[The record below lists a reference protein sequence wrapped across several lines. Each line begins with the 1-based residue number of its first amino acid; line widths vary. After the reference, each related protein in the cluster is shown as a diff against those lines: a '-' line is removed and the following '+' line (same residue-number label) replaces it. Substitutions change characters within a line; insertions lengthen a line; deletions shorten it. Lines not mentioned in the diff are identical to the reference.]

1 MKMENWV
8 RMKKCRR
15 RLRTKS
21 AVILANDVVAKE
33 YDATL
38 FDDEFWSKK

>member
-15 RLRTKS
+15 LRKKS
-21 AVILANDVVAKE
+21 VVILANDIVAMK
-33 YDATL
+33 YDAAL